1 MAKTVVGLFD
11 SVSEAEAVVGQLTE
25 LGIPRDQVSVAR
37 QDTGTTGGTTTRTTT
52 ATATDTG
59 HHAGTVTGAA
69 TGAFVGGAAGLAAGL
84 TSLAIPG
91 FGPLLAMGPIIA
103 TLTGAGI
110 GAAAGG
116 LIGALVDWGVPED
129 EAEYYTEGVRRGG
142 TLVTVRTEDALAERA
157 ADIMNRHNAIDIDRR
172 AETWRQSGWT
182 PRGTAQGT
190 AMAGAGTTTADA
202 GTTQRVAFA
211 GEGNVGNLPR
221 TAAATG
227 TTTTPPPPPQPAT
240 TTATAAT
247 TQRTADVGRT
257 TDRGEWKGTE
267 AGAGAT
273 KVPVVEE
280 QLNVG
285 KREQRQGGV
294 RVYTHMTEKPVTEQ
308 VTLREEKVNVERRP
322 VDRPVSGD
330 DLRNAQG
337 EKTIEV
343 TETREVPVVAKE
355 ARVVEE
361 VVVNKTAQER
371 QETVRD
377 SVRRT
382 DVQVE
387 NLPGQETRAT
397 GMTNPDFR
405 DDDYRDN
412 YNATYA
418 HSGMTWDQVRP
429 AYQYGDEL
437 ARDQRYRGRDWNSF
451 EADARRD
458 WETRHPGG
466 EGTWDKIKDGVRHA
480 YDRARAKLS

>member
-1 MAKTVVGLFD
+1 
-11 SVSEAEAVVGQLTE
+11 VSWL
-25 LGIPRDQVSVAR
+25 LGS
-37 QDTGTTGGTTTRTTT
+37 TGGTTPTPTPTT
-52 ATATDTG
+52 
-59 HHAGTVTGAA
+59 AA
-69 TGAFVGGAAGLAAGL
+69 TGA
-84 TSLAIPG
+84 T
-91 FGPLLAMGPIIA
+91 
-103 TLTGAGI
+103 T
-110 GAAAGG
+110 
-116 LIGALVDWGVPED
+116 
-129 EAEYYTEGVRRGG
+129 
-142 TLVTVRTEDALAERA
+142 RT
-157 ADIMNRHNAIDIDRR
+157 DI
-172 AETWRQSGWT
+172 
-182 PRGTAQGT
+182 
-190 AMAGAGTTTADA
+190 
-202 GTTQRVAFA
+202 
-211 GEGNVGNLPR
+211 
-221 TAAATG
+221 
-227 TTTTPPPPPQPAT
+227 
-240 TTATAAT
+240 
-247 TQRTADVGRT
+247 GRT
-257 TDRGEWKGTE
+257 TDRGEWKANQA
-267 AGAGAT
+267 AGGGDTT

-294 RVYTHMTEKPVTEQ
+294 RVYSHMTEKPVAEQ
-308 VTLREEKVNVERRP
+308 VTLGEEKVNVERRP

-330 DLRNAQG
+330 DLRNVQG

-387 NLPGQETRAT
+387 NLPGQESRAT

-458 WETRHPGG
+458 WDARHPGG
-466 EGTWDKIKDGVRHA
+466 ESTWEKIKDGVRHA
-480 YDRARAKLS
+480 YDKARAKL

>member
-11 SVSEAEAVVGQLTE
+11 NVSEAEAVVGELTE
-25 LGIPRDQVSVAR
+25 LGIPRDQISIAR
-37 QDTGTTGGTTTRTTT
+37 QDTSSASGTTTRT
-52 ATATDTG
+52 AAESDTG
-59 HHAGTVTGAA
+59 HAGTVTGAT
-69 TGAFVGGAAGLAAGL
+69 TGAFVGGAAGLAASL

-91 FGPLLAMGPIIA
+91 FGPILAAGPIIA

-116 LIGALVDWGVPED
+116 LIGALVDWGVPHE

-142 TLVTVRTEDALAERA
+142 TLVSVRTEDAVAERA
-157 ADIMNRHNAIDIDRR
+157 ANIMDRHNAIDVDQR
-172 AETWRQSGWT
+172 AQTWRQSGWT
-182 PRGTAQGT
+182 PRGTAQGR
-190 AMAGAGTTTADA
+190 AMAGAGSTG
-202 GTTQRVAFA
+202 GTT
-211 GEGNVGNLPR
+211 E
-221 TAAATG
+221 
-227 TTTTPPPPPQPAT
+227 
-240 TTATAAT
+240 TTATTAT
-247 TQRTADVGRT
+247 TGATARSSDVGRT
-257 TDRGEWKGTE
+257 TDRGEWKGNQ
-267 AGAGAT
+267 AGGDTT

-294 RVYTHMTEKPVTEQ
+294 RVYTRMTEKPVAEE

-322 VDRPVSGD
+322 VDRPVSD
-330 DLRNAQG
+330 ADLRNVQG

-343 TETREVPVVAKE
+343 TETREVPVVNKE

-371 QETVRD
+371 QQTVRD
-377 SVRRT
+377 TVKRT

-387 NLPGQETRAT
+387 QLPGQETRSG
-397 GMTNPDFR
+397 GMSNPDFR

-412 YNATYA
+412 YNTTFA
-418 HSGMTWDQVRP
+418 HSGMTWEQVRP

-437 ARDQRYRGRDWNSF
+437 ARDQRYRGRDWSTF

-458 WETRHPGG
+458 WDARHPGAS
-466 EGTWDKIKDGVRHA
+466 TWDKIKDGVRHA
-480 YDRARAKLS
+480 YDRAKAKLS

>member
-11 SVSEAEAVVGQLTE
+11 NVNEAEAVVGELTE
-25 LGIPRDQVSVAR
+25 LGIPRDQISLAR
-37 QDTGTTGGTTTRTTT
+37 QDSSAAGGTTTRT
-52 ATATDTG
+52 AAETDTG
-59 HHAGTVTGAA
+59 HPGTITGAT
-69 TGAFVGGAAGLAAGL
+69 TGAFVGGAAGLAASL

-91 FGPLLAMGPIIA
+91 FGPILAAGPIIA

-116 LIGALVDWGVPED
+116 LIGALVDWGVPDE

-142 TLVTVRTEDALAERA
+142 TLVSVRTDDALAARA

-172 AETWRQSGWT
+172 VETWRQSGWT
-182 PRGTAQGT
+182 PRGTAQGRE
-190 AMAGAGTTTADA
+190 MAGAGNTAGTMSTTTASSSA
-202 GTTQRVAFA
+202 HPAM
-211 GEGNVGNLPR
+211 
-221 TAAATG
+221 
-227 TTTTPPPPPQPAT
+227 TTPP
-240 TTATAAT
+240 
-247 TQRTADVGRT
+247 RTSDVGRT
-257 TDRGEWKGTE
+257 SDRGEWKGNE
-267 AGAGAT
+267 AGGTA

-294 RVYTHMTEKPVTEQ
+294 RVYSHMTEKPVTEQ

-322 VDRPVSGD
+322 VDRPVSD
-330 DLRNAQG
+330 ADLRNVQG

-343 TETREVPVVAKE
+343 TETREVPVVNKE

-377 SVRRT
+377 TVRRT

-387 NLPGQETRAT
+387 QLPGQETRST
-397 GMTNPDFR
+397 GMTNPNFR
-405 DDDYRDN
+405 ADDYRDN
-412 YNATYA
+412 YNTTFA

-429 AYQYGDEL
+429 AYEYGDEL
-437 ARDQRYRGRDWNSF
+437 ARDQRYRGREWSTF
-451 EADARRD
+451 ESDARRD
-458 WETRHPGG
+458 WESRHPGAS
-466 EGTWDKIKDGVRHA
+466 TWDKIKDGVRHA
-480 YDRARAKLS
+480 YDKARAKMS

>member
-11 SVSEAEAVVGQLTE
+11 NVNEAEAVVGQLTE
-25 LGIPRDQVSVAR
+25 LGIPRDQISVAR
-37 QDTGTTGGTTTRTTT
+37 QDTGTAGGTTTRTTT
-52 ATATDTG
+52 AAATDTG
-59 HHAGTVTGAA
+59 HHGGGGTLAGAA

-190 AMAGAGTTTADA
+190 AMAGAGTTTADT

-221 TAAATG
+221 TAAATSD
-227 TTTTPPPPPQPAT
+227 TTATPPPPLPAT
-240 TTATAAT
+240 T

-267 AGAGAT
+267 EGAGAT

-294 RVYTHMTEKPVTEQ
+294 RVYTHMTEKPVTKQ
-308 VTLREEKVNVERRP
+308 VTLREEKVTVERRP

-387 NLPGQETRAT
+387 NLPGQATRAT

-458 WETRHPGG
+458 WEARHPGG
-466 EGTWDKIKDGVRHA
+466 ESTWEKIKDGVRHA
-480 YDRARAKLS
+480 YDKARAKL